1 MYISAET
8 LDDLLHLVYKKLLRS
23 RNHIASSKKG
33 ANTELSGV
41 LLKINNPRTRL
52 SLTEKRS
59 TLFTCLGEFLWY
71 LAGSNQLEFIRYYI
85 PRYAQFSDDNKTIYG
100 GYGPRIRGTDAGNQ
114 IATVIDLLKNKPESR
129 QAVIQLF
136 DAADL
141 LEPHKDIPCTCTLQF
156 LVRKGRLHL
165 LTTMRSN
172 DAYWGL
178 PHDVFAFTMLQE
190 IMARSIGAELG
201 TYKHAVGSL
210 HLYDVHRGVAEQFL
224 EEGWQ
229 SKVPM
234 PPMPQGDPW
243 PAIETLLEAETIIRC
258 GGEFDLHGLTLDPY
272 WKDLI
277 RILQI
282 FRYTNS
288 QDDLHKVAGLAKRM
302 SSTVYAPYIRRRHA
316 AKTAKKALPEQ
327 LNFFAD
333 GLNERVDGSRAKDP
347 H

>member
-1 MYISAET
+1 MYIPAET
-8 LDDLLHLVYKKLLRS
+8 LDDLLYVVYKKLLHS

-41 LLKINNPRTRL
+41 LLKIGDPRTRL
-52 SLTEKRS
+52 SLTEKRGP
-59 TLFTCLGEFLWY
+59 LFSCLGEFLWY
-71 LAGSNQLEFIRYYI
+71 LAGRNDLEFIRYYI
-85 PRYAQFSDDNKTIYG
+85 PRYADFSDDNKTIYG
-100 GYGPRIRGTDAGNQ
+100 GYGPRIRGTGSKNQ
-114 IATVIDLLKNKPESR
+114 ISTVIELLKKKPESR

-136 DAADL
+136 DSTDL
-141 LEPHKDIPCTCTLQF
+141 LEPHNDIPCTCTLQF

-190 IMARSIGAELG
+190 IMARSIGAEVG

-210 HLYDVHRGVAEQFL
+210 HLYDDHRHFAQQFL
-224 EEGWQ
+224 DEGWQ

-234 PPMPQGDPW
+234 PPMPKGDPW
-243 PAIETLLEAETIIRC
+243 PAVEVLLEAETVIRE
-258 GGEFDLHGLTLDPY
+258 GGEFSLRGSSLDPY

-282 FRYTNS
+282 FQYTKN
-288 QDDLHKVAGLAKRM
+288 QNDIHKVSDLANRM
-302 SSTVYAPYIRRRHA
+302 SSKAYVPFIRRRHA
-316 AKTAKKALPEQ
+316 SRVVKKATPEQ
-327 LNFFAD
+327 LNFFANE
-333 GLNERVDGSRAKDP
+333 LNERVDAARPKDSD
-347 H
+347 